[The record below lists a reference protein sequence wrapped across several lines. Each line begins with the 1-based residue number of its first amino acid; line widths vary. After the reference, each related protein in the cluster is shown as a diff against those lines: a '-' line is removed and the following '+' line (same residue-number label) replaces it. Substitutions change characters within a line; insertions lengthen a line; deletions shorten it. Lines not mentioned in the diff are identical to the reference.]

1 LRLKGWF
8 GPSHRTFAGHYGL
21 KASRQLD
28 GDVMSR
34 ELFPAHQSCKK
45 TKMVANTAVALHRGD
60 VNKFPGGRVSLRV
73 VEHGKFLNEKVF
85 RPICLFKVRGASNKG
100 QMVK

>member
-1 LRLKGWF
+1 
-8 GPSHRTFAGHYGL
+8 
-21 KASRQLD
+21 
-28 GDVMSR
+28 
-34 ELFPAHQSCKK
+34 
-45 TKMVANTAVALHRGD
+45 MVANTAVALHRGD

-100 QMVK
+100 QMVKWGVVEKRSRATEIQEVHKKREYIFV

>member
-1 LRLKGWF
+1 
-8 GPSHRTFAGHYGL
+8 
-21 KASRQLD
+21 
-28 GDVMSR
+28 
-34 ELFPAHQSCKK
+34 
-45 TKMVANTAVALHRGD
+45 MVANTAVALHRGD